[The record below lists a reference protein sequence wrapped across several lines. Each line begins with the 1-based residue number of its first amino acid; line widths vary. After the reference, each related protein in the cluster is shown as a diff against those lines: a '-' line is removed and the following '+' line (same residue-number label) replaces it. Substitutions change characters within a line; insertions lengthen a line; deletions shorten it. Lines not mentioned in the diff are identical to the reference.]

1 PGSTALDG
9 AGGTPMMPMMPM
21 GGMGGMGAG
30 GGAGGQEGAPSDA
43 SGLLGGHVT
52 PWAGSSDLG
61 GDTPGEVTG
70 GVGAGGPGLHLPG
83 GEDLVAPGLPG
94 GSADV
99 AGFPSTGVGDGLP
112 GLSDMPTEARVPGEG
127 VSAFPGSTALD
138 GAGGTPMMPMMPMGG
153 MGGMGAGGGA
163 GGQEG
168 ARSDASGLLG
178 GDTGPWAHTAD
189 AGESTGDVFGGA
201 QAGGPGL
208 DLPGDGGEHLVA
220 GGPSPQ
226 AAESAGGTPMMPM
239 MPMGGMGA
247 GAAGGE
253 REQERSDAS
262 GLLFTTGE
270 PWADTPATDEPV
282 IGAPDGTSS
291 GDAYL
296 RHGDGVGQPAATS
309 AWPPSVEEPGQEQP
323 HASQAEQPAAG
334 FPAVMP
340 FLGPGASE
348 GGTGTSRSGERGE
361 RAGRSEGTPAA
372 QWGDPEWLAG
382 QPGASGA
389 EPSHG
394 LSQSAWDVP
403 QSAATAQPSAG
414 AAATAQPSAGAAA
427 TAQPPAAAGPAG
439 VHSAAEA
446 APPAHGVQLPAHT
459 EVVAPVPQAAT
470 AYQAPAAGAVEP
482 QARGEQQT
490 ARQESVQQVSATE
503 APAADD
509 PTTWDVSTGSLFPL
523 LGGHGQET
531 DTGTEAARQEAA
543 TATSV
548 MAGAYA
554 IGRAVTADQ
563 ASAEPARPAW
573 RPKASGGMAA
583 ELSCAI
589 DEPQEPPAEAARR
602 RRSATDETDAD
613 AEAGKDKDK
622 KRDRDGK
629 TSVADLLRQEED
641 VWGGAGQGSGVFG

>member
-1 PGSTALDG
+1 
-9 AGGTPMMPMMPM
+9 
-21 GGMGGMGAG
+21 
-30 GGAGGQEGAPSDA
+30 
-43 SGLLGGHVT
+43 
-52 PWAGSSDLG
+52 
-61 GDTPGEVTG
+61 
-70 GVGAGGPGLHLPG
+70 
-83 GEDLVAPGLPG
+83 
-94 GSADV
+94 
-99 AGFPSTGVGDGLP
+99 
-112 GLSDMPTEARVPGEG
+112 G

-153 MGGMGAGGGA
+153 MGAGAGGGA

-208 DLPGDGGEHLVA
+208 DLPGDSGEHLVA
-220 GGPSPQ
+220 GGPSPET
-226 AAESAGGTPMMPM
+226 AESAGGTPMMPM

-282 IGAPDGTSS
+282 IGAPNGTSS

-296 RHGDGVGQPAATS
+296 RHGDRVGQPAATS

-372 QWGDPEWLAG
+372 QWGDLEWLAG

-403 QSAATAQPSAG
+403 QSAAT
-414 AAATAQPSAGAAA
+414 TQPSAGAAA

-446 APPAHGVQLPAHT
+446 APPAHGVPLPAHT

-573 RPKASGGMAA
+573 RPKASGGGMPA

-602 RRSATDETDAD
+602 RRSATDEADAD
-613 AEAGKDKDK
+613 AGKDKDK
-622 KRDRDGK
+622 KRDQDGK